1 MTCSA
6 TRRIFTVHEFSTL
19 PRSQLIV
26 LAGLDFS
33 PLLSHPRPCPCSPV
47 CPDAQ
52 LMPDASTSAT
62 FNEEIHRNTWREEPE
77 ATELSTSKLATCRL
91 FPWAHSFPVTADLVM
106 LWSWPA
112 PSWWQLVEISNFFR
126 YSACRSSNIAQPA
139 SSAWWGSNVFCQYLL
154 KNTTWSY
161 LVHAYIISGADD
173 EAGFVQR
180 LSEAGILPGDCRID
194 SYTGTLSC

>member
-1 MTCSA
+1 MLTYPVACIIWVHIAYILITCSLYYLHLQGVVTVTAKDQSGQMTCSA

-91 FPWAHSFPVTADLVM
+91 FS
-106 LWSWPA
+106 
-112 PSWWQLVEISNFFR
+112 
-126 YSACRSSNIAQPA
+126 
-139 SSAWWGSNVFCQYLL
+139 
-154 KNTTWSY
+154 
-161 LVHAYIISGADD
+161 
-173 EAGFVQR
+173 
-180 LSEAGILPGDCRID
+180 
-194 SYTGTLSC
+194 